1 VAFKNQASFEKI
13 RIAYCAKK
21 KKEIKK
27 VPHSNKLTVALSHIQ

>member
-27 VPHSNKLTVALSHIQ
+27 CHILIN